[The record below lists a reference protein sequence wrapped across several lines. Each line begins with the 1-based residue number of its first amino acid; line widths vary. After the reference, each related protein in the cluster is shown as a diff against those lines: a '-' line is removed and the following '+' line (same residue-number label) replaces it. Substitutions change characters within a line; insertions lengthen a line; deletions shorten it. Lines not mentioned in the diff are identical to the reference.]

1 MSKKDAVIFDLNNTL
16 RKESGKPRHRI
27 LKKAKKDEK
36 KEQVIVVTGESNQNY
51 DEARGWLDK
60 HNLSDAMLDM
70 RPKDEKE
77 PDSAEKANVLTHRL
91 SRQFKIKKA
100 LHRLKLYTK
109 VVGKLLLLYQTKV
122 SPSSSL

>member
-1 MSKKDAVIFDLNNTL
+1 MPKKNAVIFDLNNTL

-77 PDSAEKANVLTHRL
+77 PDSAEKAHVLTHRL

-100 LHRLKLYTK
+100 YDDKPANVKMFKSHGIKAK
-109 VVGKLLLLYQTKV
+109 EV
-122 SPSSSL
+122 